1 MPRTPDPSYWGN
13 PPKTPVSKYAQQA
26 ENPQTSGN
34 QAPIPPTPAQQPGY
48 ASTQPAQ
55 QQGAAQSQGTY
66 QQGNAGSTTAQ
77 QQEQTTPQLG
87 TAANQPTPS
96 VQAAPSTQGTSAQGQ
111 EAYQQGSVGDAT
123 AQQQQN
129 PSATSPGYAQPS
141 APTAPPAPQ
150 PAQKKGN
157 KGVVIAIVAAIVV
170 LLLGMAGCSACT
182 VALSSGANSYL
193 GSTYG
198 NPQNIP
204 SFDND
209 QRGNSSSTDS
219 DQAYLNAQTRSAFD
233 LQGSSALTEEE
244 LSQVQAGFFEGSS
257 IAPNSEGIYPQGVF
271 HVGTDLPAGTYW
283 FSGSNSAL
291 SYFFILQPTSDG
303 ASTYNTVHVNSYYGH
318 NLMDLKDG
326 EVLILV
332 NNGTMTPIAKMTQQF
347 TSPYGSGVYRVGTDI
362 PAGSYR
368 VIVGDGADDYSA
380 YYVMSDLNYSDDS
393 YLESD
398 YFVSGDTGTEITLE
412 EGTYVE
418 LYNMCLIAIRS

>member
-26 ENPQTSGN
+26 ENPQASGN
-34 QAPIPPTPAQQPGY
+34 QAPIPPAPQPG
-48 ASTQPAQ
+48 P
-55 QQGAAQSQGTY
+55 
-66 QQGNAGSTTAQ
+66 
-77 QQEQTTPQLG
+77 
-87 TAANQPTPS
+87 AANQPAPGAQHTAAQPS
-96 VQAAPSTQGTSAQGQ
+96 PQQGTAQSQ
-111 EAYQQGSVGDAT
+111 EAYQQGSVGDA
-123 AQQQQN
+123 ASQQQN
-129 PSATSPGYAQPS
+129 PSSSGSTYTQPS

-150 PAQKKGN
+150 PAPKKGN

-209 QRGNSSSTDS
+209 QRGSSSSTDS

-244 LSQVQAGFFEGSS
+244 LSQLQAVFFNGSS
-257 IAPNSEGIYPQGVF
+257 NAPNGEGIYPQGIF

-283 FSGSNSAL
+283 FSGSSSTL
-291 SYFFILQPTSDG
+291 SYFFILQP
-303 ASTYNTVHVNSYYGH
+303 ASESAETYNTVHVNSYYGH
-318 NLMDLKDG
+318 NLMELKDG

-398 YFVSGDTGTEITLE
+398 YFVSGDTGTEITRE

>member
-13 PPKTPVSKYAQQA
+13 PPQTPVSKYAKQPAGSQA
-26 ENPQTSGN
+26 NNAQP
-34 QAPIPPTPAQQPGY
+34 PIPPTAAGGAGY
-48 ASTQPAQ
+48 A
-55 QQGAAQSQGTY
+55 AAQPEGNGQQAVFQQDAQATASQP
-66 QQGNAGSTTAQ
+66 QNAPAEGASTAQ
-77 QQEQTTPQLG
+77 
-87 TAANQPTPS
+87 PT
-96 VQAAPSTQGTSAQGQ
+96 V
-111 EAYQQGSVGDAT
+111 
-123 AQQQQN
+123 
-129 PSATSPGYAQPS
+129 SP
-141 APTAPPAPQ
+141 TPPAP
-150 PAQKKGN
+150 PTPERKSN
-157 KGVVIAIVAAIVV
+157 KGIIIAIVAAIVV

-291 SYFFILQPTSDG
+291 SYFFILQPTSDD

-318 NLMDLKDG
+318 NLMELKDG

-398 YFVSGDTGTEITLE
+398 YFVSGDTGTEIILE

>member
-26 ENPQTSGN
+26 ENPQETGN
-34 QAPIPPTPAQQPGY
+34 QAPIPPAPQP
-48 ASTQPAQ
+48 QP
-55 QQGAAQSQGTY
+55 
-66 QQGNAGSTTAQ
+66 
-77 QQEQTTPQLG
+77 
-87 TAANQPTPS
+87 AANQPAPGAQHTAAQPS
-96 VQAAPSTQGTSAQGQ
+96 PQQSAAQSQ
-111 EAYQQGSVGDAT
+111 EAYQQGSPDGDVPA
-123 AQQQQN
+123 QQQN
-129 PSATSPGYAQPS
+129 PSASGSGFAQPS
-141 APTAPPAPQ
+141 NPTAPPAPQ
-150 PAQKKGN
+150 PAPKKGN

-198 NPQNIP
+198 SPQNIP
-204 SFDND
+204 SFDNG

-219 DQAYLNAQTRSAFD
+219 DQAYMNAQTRSAFD

-244 LSQVQAGFFEGSS
+244 LAQVQAGFFEGGSV
-257 IAPNSEGIYPQGVF
+257 APNSEGIYPQGVF

-318 NLMDLKDG
+318 NLMELKDG

>member
-26 ENPQTSGN
+26 ENPQETGN
-34 QAPIPPTPAQQPGY
+34 QAPIPPAPQP
-48 ASTQPAQ
+48 QP
-55 QQGAAQSQGTY
+55 
-66 QQGNAGSTTAQ
+66 
-77 QQEQTTPQLG
+77 
-87 TAANQPTPS
+87 AANQPTPDAQPAAQPS
-96 VQAAPSTQGTSAQGQ
+96 PQQNAAQAQ
-111 EAYQQGSVGDAT
+111 EAYQQGSPDGDVPA
-123 AQQQQN
+123 QQQN
-129 PSATSPGYAQPS
+129 PSASGSGYAQPS
-141 APTAPPAPQ
+141 NPTAPPAPQ
-150 PAQKKGN
+150 PAPKKGN

-198 NPQNIP
+198 SPQNIP
-204 SFDND
+204 SFDNG

-219 DQAYLNAQTRSAFD
+219 DQAYMNAQTRSAFD

-244 LSQVQAGFFEGSS
+244 LAQVQAGFFEGGSV
-257 IAPNSEGIYPQGVF
+257 APNSEGIYPQGVF

-318 NLMDLKDG
+318 NLMELKDG

-418 LYNMCLIAIRS
+418 LYNMCLIGIRS

>member
-26 ENPQTSGN
+26 ENPQASGN
-34 QAPIPPTPAQQPGY
+34 QAPIPPAPQPGP
-48 ASTQPAQ
+48 AANQPAPGTQ
-55 QQGAAQSQGTY
+55 HTAAQPNPQQGAAQGQGTY
-66 QQGNAGSTTAQ
+66 QQG
-77 QQEQTTPQLG
+77 
-87 TAANQPTPS
+87 
-96 VQAAPSTQGTSAQGQ
+96 
-111 EAYQQGSVGDAT
+111 SVGGA
-123 AQQQQN
+123 ASQQQN
-129 PSATSPGYAQPS
+129 PSASGSTYTQPS

-150 PAQKKGN
+150 PAPKKGN
-157 KGVVIAIVAAIVV
+157 KGIVIAIVAAIVV

-209 QRGNSSSTDS
+209 QRGNSSSTDN

-303 ASTYNTVHVNSYYGH
+303 SSTYNTVHVNSYYGH
-318 NLMDLKDG
+318 NLMELKDN

>member
-26 ENPQTSGN
+26 ENPQETGN
-34 QAPIPPTPAQQPGY
+34 QAPIPPTPQP
-48 ASTQPAQ
+48 QP
-55 QQGAAQSQGTY
+55 
-66 QQGNAGSTTAQ
+66 
-77 QQEQTTPQLG
+77 
-87 TAANQPTPS
+87 AANQPTPDA
-96 VQAAPSTQGTSAQGQ
+96 QPAAQPSPQQSAAQAQG
-111 EAYQQGSVGDAT
+111 AYQQGSPDGDVPA
-123 AQQQQN
+123 QQQN
-129 PSATSPGYAQPS
+129 PSASGPGYAQPS
-141 APTAPPAPQ
+141 NPTAPPAPQ
-150 PAQKKGN
+150 PAPKKGN

-182 VALSSGANSYL
+182 VALGSGANSYL

-198 NPQNIP
+198 SPQNIP
-204 SFDND
+204 SFDNG

-219 DQAYLNAQTRSAFD
+219 DQAYMNAQTRSAFD

-244 LSQVQAGFFEGSS
+244 LTQVQAGFFEGGSV
-257 IAPNSEGIYPQGVF
+257 APNSEGIYPQGVF

-318 NLMDLKDG
+318 NLMELKDG

-380 YYVMSDLNYSDDS
+380 YYVMSDLNYGDDS

>member
-26 ENPQTSGN
+26 ENPQETGN
-34 QAPIPPTPAQQPGY
+34 QAPIPPAPQP
-48 ASTQPAQ
+48 QP
-55 QQGAAQSQGTY
+55 
-66 QQGNAGSTTAQ
+66 
-77 QQEQTTPQLG
+77 
-87 TAANQPTPS
+87 AANQPTPGAQPAAQPS
-96 VQAAPSTQGTSAQGQ
+96 PQQSAAQAQ
-111 EAYQQGSVGDAT
+111 EAYQQGSPDGDVPA
-123 AQQQQN
+123 QQQN
-129 PSATSPGYAQPS
+129 PSASGSGFAQPS
-141 APTAPPAPQ
+141 NPTAPPAPQ
-150 PAQKKGN
+150 PAPKKGN

-204 SFDND
+204 SFDNG
-209 QRGNSSSTDS
+209 QRGNSSSTDN
-219 DQAYLNAQTRSAFD
+219 DQAYMNAQTRSAFD

-244 LSQVQAGFFEGSS
+244 LAQVQAGFFEGGSV
-257 IAPNSEGIYPQGVF
+257 APNSEGIYPQGVF

-318 NLMDLKDG
+318 NLMELKDG

>member
-26 ENPQTSGN
+26 ENPQETGN
-34 QAPIPPTPAQQPGY
+34 QAPIPPTPQP
-48 ASTQPAQ
+48 QP
-55 QQGAAQSQGTY
+55 
-66 QQGNAGSTTAQ
+66 
-77 QQEQTTPQLG
+77 
-87 TAANQPTPS
+87 AANQPTPGA
-96 VQAAPSTQGTSAQGQ
+96 QPAAQPSPQQSAAQGQ
-111 EAYQQGSVGDAT
+111 EAYQQGSPDGNAT
-123 AQQQQN
+123 ARQQN
-129 PSATSPGYAQPS
+129 PSASGSGFAQPS
-141 APTAPPAPQ
+141 NPTAPPAPQ
-150 PAQKKGN
+150 PAPKKGN

-198 NPQNIP
+198 SPQNIP
-204 SFDND
+204 SFDNG

-219 DQAYLNAQTRSAFD
+219 DQAYMNAQTRSAFD

-244 LSQVQAGFFEGSS
+244 LAQVQAGFFEGGSV
-257 IAPNSEGIYPQGVF
+257 APNSEGIYPQGVF

-318 NLMDLKDG
+318 NLMELKDG

-380 YYVMSDLNYSDDS
+380 YYVMSDLNYGDDS

>member
-26 ENPQTSGN
+26 ENPQETGN
-34 QAPIPPTPAQQPGY
+34 QAPIPPAPPPQP
-48 ASTQPAQ
+48 
-55 QQGAAQSQGTY
+55 
-66 QQGNAGSTTAQ
+66 
-77 QQEQTTPQLG
+77 
-87 TAANQPTPS
+87 AANQPAPGAQHTAAQPS
-96 VQAAPSTQGTSAQGQ
+96 PQQSAAQGQ
-111 EAYQQGSVGDAT
+111 EAYQQGSPDGDAT
-123 AQQQQN
+123 ARQQN
-129 PSATSPGYAQPS
+129 PSASGSGYAQPS
-141 APTAPPAPQ
+141 NPTAPPAPQ
-150 PAQKKGN
+150 PAPKKGN
-157 KGVVIAIVAAIVV
+157 KGVVIAIIAAIVV

-198 NPQNIP
+198 SPQNIP
-204 SFDND
+204 SFDNG

-219 DQAYLNAQTRSAFD
+219 DQAYMNAQTRSAFD

-244 LSQVQAGFFEGSS
+244 LAQVQAGFFEGGSV
-257 IAPNSEGIYPQGVF
+257 APNSEGIYPQGVF

-318 NLMDLKDG
+318 NLMELKDG

-380 YYVMSDLNYSDDS
+380 YYVMSDLNYGDDS

-418 LYNMCLIAIRS
+418 LYNMCLIGIRS